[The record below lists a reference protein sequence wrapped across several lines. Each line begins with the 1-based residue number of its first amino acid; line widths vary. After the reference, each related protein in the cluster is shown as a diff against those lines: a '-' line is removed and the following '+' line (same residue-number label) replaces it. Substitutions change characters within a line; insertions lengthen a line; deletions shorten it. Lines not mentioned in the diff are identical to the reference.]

1 MHVTVEV
8 VGEESRD
15 LEVEDAT
22 YADLLDAVGLSPHE
36 ASVMVDGRP
45 VPEDQPVET
54 DHVKVL
60 RLIKGGGA
68 ETDARLRGPSPD
80 HRAPRRTRSDVTAGS
95 KPLSSFDVTELDF
108 ELPNAGVGPDP
119 LALSALA
126 AEPTNAVGRPIPRRK
141 TTPHNDA
148 VVLFFQRDY
157 RSRGCREQLRAV
169 ADRYGEFRDRR
180 AAAVAVLPESKA
192 RAEKWQTKLH
202 LPFALVADADKRVVD
217 QYGQPTR
224 FGRLG
229 SLHDLLGRLPQVAI
243 LDTRGELSLYAI
255 HRGDGPG
262 DRPAV
267 DEVLAMVDRLLA
279 DGA

>member
-8 VGEESRD
+8 VGEESHD

-36 ASVMVDGRP
+36 VSVMVDGRP
-45 VPEDQPVET
+45 VPEDRPVET

-60 RLIKGGGA
+60 RLIKGGSA
-68 ETDARLRGPSPD
+68 SADAAPASDRED
-80 HRAPRRTRSDVTAGS
+80 RAPDRTDSDATAGS
-95 KPLSSFDVTELDF
+95 EPLGVSELDF

-119 LALSALA
+119 LALSVLA
-126 AEPTNAVGRPIPRRK
+126 AEPTNAVGWPIPRRR

-192 RAEKWQTKLH
+192 RAEKWQKQLH
-202 LPFALVADADKRVVD
+202 LPFALVADADKRVAD
-217 QYGQPTR
+217 RYGQPTR
-224 FGRLG
+224 LGRLG

-243 LDTRGELSLYAI
+243 LDARGEPSLYAI
-255 HRGDGPG
+255 NRGDGPS

-267 DEVLAMVDRLLA
+267 DDVLAMVDRLLA
-279 DGA
+279 DER